1 MTMPLLRMAALLA
14 GFTLAGGLA
23 AAQPAA
29 EPKQAKN
36 DIWKD
41 EPKEIQSPWWQRD
54 LTEDTIN
61 RIMKGI
67 QQREPAKAKQLG
79 ELRQKNPEQFKT
91 QLREQGQPE
100 LDQIIR
106 ERFDARRQE
115 RNTKFLEWLKA
126 NYPNEEQALAKLKEK
141 DPQLYIS
148 GFERLWKQYGYIFE
162 ADSSSPE
169 MGAVLKTDLELK
181 KRASELCQQIRG
193 EKSEAKKQT
202 LGAELQDVVAKR
214 YDLIVRQKE
223 IAYEQL
229 LKKLDELQKRIRE
242 SKDEIGK
249 WRDPKIK
256 QENVKQRT
264 QTLTDNK
271 VRFKWE

>member
-1 MTMPLLRMAALLA
+1 MQWFRVAALLA
-14 GFTLAGGLA
+14 GLTLVGGLT
-23 AAQPAA
+23 AAQPAG

-41 EPKEIQSPWWQRD
+41 EPKETQSPWWQRD
-54 LTEDTIN
+54 LTEDVID

-67 QQREPAKAKQLG
+67 QQRDPAKAKQLS
-79 ELRQKNPEQFKT
+79 ELRKKDPARFRAD
-91 QLREQGQPE
+91 LREQGQPE

-106 ERFDARRQE
+106 ERLDARRQE
-115 RNTKFLEWLKA
+115 RNAKFLEWLKA
-126 NYPNEEQALAKLKEK
+126 NYPSEELALAKLKEK

-148 GFERLWKQYGYIFE
+148 GFDRLWKQYGYIFE
-162 ADSSSPE
+162 GASSSPE
-169 MGAVLKTDLELK
+169 MGAVLKADLELK
-181 KRASELCQQIRG
+181 KRAYELCQQIRN
-193 EKSEAKKQT
+193 EKSEARKQA

-223 IAYEQL
+223 IACEQL

-256 QENVKQRT
+256 QENVKHRT
-264 QTLTDNK
+264 QALTDNK
-271 VRFKWE
+271 VRFKWD

>member
-1 MTMPLLRMAALLA
+1 MHWFRVAVLLA
-14 GFTLAGGLA
+14 GFTGAGGLA

-41 EPKEIQSPWWQRD
+41 EPKEMQSPWWQRD
-54 LTEDTIN
+54 LSEDVVN

-67 QQREPAKAKQLG
+67 QQRDPAKAKQLS
-79 ELRQKNPEQFKT
+79 ELRQKNPEQFKAL
-91 QLREQGQPE
+91 LREQGQVE
-100 LDQIIR
+100 LDQMIR
-106 ERFDARRQE
+106 ERLDARRQD
-115 RNTKFLEWLKA
+115 RNARFVEWLKA
-126 NYPNEEQALAKLKEK
+126 NYPSEEQALAKLKER

-148 GFERLWKQYGYIFE
+148 GFDRLMKHYGYIFE
-162 ADSSSPE
+162 ADSSNPE
-169 MGAVLKTDLELK
+169 LGRVLKEDFELK
-181 KRASELCQQIRG
+181 KREEELCKQIRN
-193 EKSEAKKQT
+193 EKSEAKQQA
-202 LGAELQDVVAKR
+202 LGAEFQDVVAKR
-214 YDLIVRQKE
+214 YDLLVRRKE

-229 LKKLDELQKRIRE
+229 LKKLDDLQRQIRE

-264 QTLTDNK
+264 KARTDNR
-271 VRFKWE
+271 VRFKWD